1 MSQHVALS
9 PALWAPGSSA
19 FRFASGRTFSATISA
34 LPRYV
39 GIPLDDHIANMV
51 KFLAPLA

>member
-1 MSQHVALS
+1 MHRVALS

-19 FRFASGRTFSATISA
+19 FRFASGRAFGATISA

-39 GIPLDDHIANMV
+39 DAHIANMV
-51 KFLAPLA
+51 KFLAPVP